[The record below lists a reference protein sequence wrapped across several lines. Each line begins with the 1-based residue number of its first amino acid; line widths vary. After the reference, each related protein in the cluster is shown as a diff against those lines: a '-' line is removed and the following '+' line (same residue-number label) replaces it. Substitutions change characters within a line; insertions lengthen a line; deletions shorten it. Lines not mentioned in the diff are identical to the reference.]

1 MRKAMLLATALAAI
15 AIVPASASAQGYG
28 LTQSHVTSSF
38 GLKVVVRDAP
48 KVVQHHYPVR
58 HLRPQ
63 PWPRYFSHHGPSWSH
78 HAPSWRSGHHAPS
91 WRWGHHAPSWRW
103 HNPWRAD
110 HFHRHQRGRP
120 GWSPGPGRAFSND
133 RDWRVRAPGHGWGPG
148 APHRGPYGR

>member
-48 KVVQHHYPVR
+48 TVVQHHYPVR

-63 PWPRYFSHHGPSWSH
+63 PWYRHFNH
-78 HAPSWRSGHHAPS
+78 HAPRWRFGHHA
-91 WRWGHHAPSWRW
+91 RGWRW